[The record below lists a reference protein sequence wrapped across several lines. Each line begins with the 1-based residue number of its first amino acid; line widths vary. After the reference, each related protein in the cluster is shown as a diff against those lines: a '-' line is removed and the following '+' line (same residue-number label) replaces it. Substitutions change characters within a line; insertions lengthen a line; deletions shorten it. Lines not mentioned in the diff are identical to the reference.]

1 MQARSRRR
9 HPLPAPDGSNMEKD
23 ILSAIVEVENDIQ
36 ERLVAEQQHAGAELC
51 RLGQELA
58 DETRRE
64 EERMAAALE
73 QAVAAAG
80 IEARKRAAAI
90 VHDAETEAMRLAT
103 LTDGAL
109 EEHIMGYLHR
119 ILPGGDK

>member
-1 MQARSRRR
+1 
-9 HPLPAPDGSNMEKD
+9 MEKD

-36 ERLVAEQQHAGAELC
+36 ERLVAEQQRAGAELGS
-51 RLGQELA
+51 LGQELA
-58 DETRRE
+58 DEVRRGE
-64 EERMAAALE
+64 VRLAAAME

-90 VHDAETEAMRLAT
+90 VDDAEARAKRLAA

-109 EEHIMGYLHR
+109 EEHIMRYLQR
-119 ILPGGDK
+119 ILPGGSQ